1 MWKAGPTNSLADI
14 AGLRF
19 GHAHDAQAKTGTSVV
34 VFDTPTT
41 ASVSVVGQAPGT
53 RETELL
59 DPARTVGAIDALVL
73 SGGSAFGLAAADAV
87 MGELAKARRGFAVG
101 DARVPIVPSAIL
113 FDLNNGGKKP
123 ADMGALYQSLG
134 RLAEKNSR
142 QENSRQENTSPGS
155 IGAGFGATTGAGK
168 GGLGMASSAFTE
180 AAPKPLQGH
189 TVAALVAINSIGSPY
204 LGDGPHLRA
213 APFELDAEFGGLGL
227 GHTTSSHPRTKLD
240 TKPGQNTTIGC
251 LITTAPLT
259 KTGCYNLAIA
269 GQDGVA
275 AAIFP
280 AHTAL
285 DGDLI
290 FAASTTDTQPITDP
304 AVMVM
309 FQAAGMATMARAIA
323 RGVYSANL
331 PMASQS

>member
-41 ASVSVVGQAPGT
+41 ASVSILGQAPGT

-59 DPARTVGAIDALVL
+59 NPARTVGAIDGLVL

-87 MGELAKARRGFAVG
+87 MGQLAQTGRGFAVG
-101 DARVPIVPSAIL
+101 DARVPIVPSATL

-123 ADMGALYQSLG
+123 DDLGALYHGLG
-134 RLAEKNSR
+134 RLAA
-142 QENSRQENTSPGS
+142 ENAKQNNAMFGRV
-155 IGAGFGATTGAGK
+155 GAGCGATTGAGQ
-168 GGLGMASSAFTE
+168 GGLGVASCVFTE
-180 AAPKPLQGH
+180 AAPQPVQGH
-189 TVAALVAINSIGSPY
+189 TVAALVAVNSVGSPY
-204 LGDGPHLRA
+204 MGDGPYLRA

-227 GHTTSSHPRTKLD
+227 GHTTSSYPRTKLD

-259 KTGCYNLAIA
+259 KAGCYSLAIA

-290 FAASTTDTQPITDP
+290 FAASTTDTRPITDP

-309 FQAAGMATMARAIA
+309 LQAAGMATMARAIA
-323 RGVYSANL
+323 RGIYSANL